1 MRLFDMS
8 EIVRAEALW
17 RVYKLDEVE
26 VPALR
31 GVDLSLEQGGFSAI
45 EGPSGC
51 GKSTLLHLLGCLDR
65 PTRGRVVFAGEDVS
79 RAGDAA
85 LTRIRSRRVGF
96 IFQTFNL
103 MPTLSAKEN
112 VVLQLRMAG
121 IRGARA
127 TRMAEEAL
135 ERVGLA
141 QRMRH
146 LPRQLSGGE
155 RQRVAIARAIS
166 KSPELL
172 LVDEPTGNL
181 DSVQGNQIA
190 DILAELNHEGQ
201 SILMVTHNPELA
213 ARTRRIIH
221 MRDGQIERQ
230 ETLG

>member
-1 MRLFDMS
+1 MS
-8 EIVRAEALW
+8 EIVRAEGLW

-31 GVDLSLEQGGFSAI
+31 GIDLSLEQGDFLAMA
-45 EGPSGC
+45 GPSGC

-112 VVLQLRMAG
+112 VVLQLRVAG
-121 IRGARA
+121 FRGARA
-127 TRMAEEAL
+127 SKMAEEAL

-141 QRMRH
+141 QRMKH

-155 RQRVAIARAIS
+155 RQRVAIARAIA
-166 KSPELL
+166 KTPELL
-172 LVDEPTGNL
+172 LADEPTGNL
-181 DSVQGNQIA
+181 DSAQGYQIG
-190 DILAELNHEGQ
+190 DVLAELNKEGQ
-201 SILMVTHNPELA
+201 TILMVTHNEELA
-213 ARTRRIIH
+213 ARARRIIR
-221 MRDGQIERQ
+221 MRDGQIVRQ
-230 ETLG
+230 EALG